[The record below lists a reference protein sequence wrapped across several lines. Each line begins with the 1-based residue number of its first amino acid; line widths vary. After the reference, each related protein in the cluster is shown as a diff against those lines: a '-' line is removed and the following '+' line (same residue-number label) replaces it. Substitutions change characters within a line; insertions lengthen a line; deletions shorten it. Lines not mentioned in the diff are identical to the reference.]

1 VKKILDIVITVL
13 AVIGLVCLIGLMQED
28 DESAIELDCES
39 VQTDQNIRPEI
50 KSICRELL
58 TDKATI

>member
-1 VKKILDIVITVL
+1 MKKIFDIVITIL
-13 AVIGLVCLIGLMQED
+13 AVIGLIFLIGLMQED
-28 DESAIELDCES
+28 DESAIEVDCES

-58 TDKATI
+58 TNKNVI

>member
-1 VKKILDIVITVL
+1 M
-13 AVIGLVCLIGLMQED
+13 GLMQED

-58 TDKATI
+58 TKKNII

>member
-1 VKKILDIVITVL
+1 MKKIFDIVITIL
-13 AVIGLVCLIGLMQED
+13 AVIGLICLMGLMQED

-58 TDKATI
+58 TKKNVI